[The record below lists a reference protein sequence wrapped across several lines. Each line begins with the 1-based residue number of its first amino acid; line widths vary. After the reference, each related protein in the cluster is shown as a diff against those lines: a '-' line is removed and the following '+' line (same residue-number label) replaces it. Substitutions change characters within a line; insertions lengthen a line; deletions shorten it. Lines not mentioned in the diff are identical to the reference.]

1 VRANGLWHPALL
13 GYVARLGH
21 GQTLVVADAGL
32 PVPREVD
39 VVDLVWSAGQPAFL
53 PVVAALAGELVVE
66 SALVAKE
73 LTDERIRAGLA
84 EHLPGVPID
93 EAPHEELKCLVADAL
108 VVVRT
113 GETTPFANVV
123 LTAGVAF

>member
-1 VRANGLWHPALL
+1 MRARGLWHPVLL
-13 GYVARLGH
+13 GHLARLGH
-21 GQTLVVADAGL
+21 GQTLVIADAGL
-32 PVPREVD
+32 PVPREVE

-53 PVVAALAGELVVE
+53 PVLRTLTGELVVE

-73 LTDERIRAGLA
+73 LADERIRAGLTQ
-84 EHLPGVPID
+84 HLNGLPID
-93 EAPHEELKCLVADAL
+93 EVPHEELKARVAEAF

-123 LTAGVAF
+123 LTAGVTF

>member
-1 VRANGLWHPALL
+1 MRARGLWHPALL
-13 GYVARLGH
+13 GHLARLGH
-21 GQTLVVADAGL
+21 GQTLVIADAGL
-32 PVPREVD
+32 PVPREVE

-53 PVVAALAGELVVE
+53 PVLGTLTGELVVE

-73 LTDERIRAGLA
+73 LADERILAGLA
-84 EHLPGVPID
+84 EHLHGLPID
-93 EAPHEELKCLVADAL
+93 EVPHEELKARVAEAF

-123 LTAGVAF
+123 LTAGVTF